1 MRPSFIDNVSAAVD
15 RLGVEAVGIILG
27 IGRTNWETADQRDK
41 FLDAISGDAIQ

>member
-1 MRPSFIDNVSAAVD
+1 MRPSFIENVSAAVD

-27 IGRTNWETADQRDK
+27 IGRTNWETAEQRDK